1 MCQTTNRGVHQA
13 THSYNQNDDGVTNGK
28 SLQILAIE
36 IHHVLAML
44 LFVKIK
50 IYQTAATKNDITIVN

>member
-1 MCQTTNRGVHQA
+1 MFQTANQDVLLA
-13 THSYNQNDDGVTNGK
+13 IHSYSQSAGDATNEK
-28 SLQILAIE
+28 NLQILAIE

-50 IYQTAATKNDITIVN
+50 IYQAAATKNDISIK